1 MVLNKARTF
10 AQKIF
15 FYLHLTRNVA
25 KPTQCVYSSNS
36 TNREQTMRTEQAVD
50 FFGGRRELAQF
61 LGITRQAVEQWG
73 EYVAEGPAYKL
84 QVLTDGQLMVD
95 PVAYSKASK

>member
-1 MVLNKARTF
+1 
-10 AQKIF
+10 
-15 FYLHLTRNVA
+15 
-25 KPTQCVYSSNS
+25 
-36 TNREQTMRTEQAVD
+36 MRTEQAVD

-84 QVLTDGQLMVD
+84 QVLTDGLLMVD
-95 PVAYSKASK
+95 PVAYKKQSIL

>member
-1 MVLNKARTF
+1 
-10 AQKIF
+10 
-15 FYLHLTRNVA
+15 
-25 KPTQCVYSSNS
+25 
-36 TNREQTMRTEQAVD
+36 MRTEQAVD

-61 LGITRQAVEQWG
+61 LGITRQAVEQGG

-95 PVAYSKASK
+95 PVAYKKQSIL

>member
-1 MVLNKARTF
+1 
-10 AQKIF
+10 
-15 FYLHLTRNVA
+15 
-25 KPTQCVYSSNS
+25 
-36 TNREQTMRTEQAVD
+36 MRTEQAVD

-73 EYVAEGPAYKL
+73 EFVAEGPAYKL

-95 PVAYSKASK
+95 PVAYNKAK